1 MRLISARQA
10 WQDAYHIP
18 GASVMAKAIED
29 AEEATRKTRAKRR
42 KKLVARF
49 PEGYQGESKEPEG
62 LLPIDSQIIAAY
74 ETQTGRAAGNLNRC
88 QHMLAAGKVMHA
100 ISTLP
105 KPLQHLGHTLYSPL
119 ATGDDV
125 AIAHG
130 LVWIGSGLGQLTQR
144 QGERAYWM
152 ALAAIN
158 SHKRAVN
165 GRDTLRPGEVCLF
178 IEERLGC
185 RIDPGNWARDYAST
199 WEHLARHIDR
209 LDAQALVPVA
219 DVVAKEQGWR
229 RGPGWRWHRVDRD
242 VVAVQ
247 RAEAYAERRD
257 HHQQRLAERL
267 RGMSDQQ
274 LARWAARMKRYGE
287 AYREEWGEDILECP
301 SVHQRYHDRVAA
313 YWAQRERLKRVA

>member
-10 WQDAYHIP
+10 WHDAFYESRS
-18 GASVMAKAIED
+18 SVLAVAADKAALGKKGRVANETHPD
-29 AEEATRKTRAKRR
+29 RKDTN
-42 KKLVARF
+42 
-49 PEGYQGESKEPEG
+49 
-62 LLPIDSQIIAAY
+62 
-74 ETQTGRAAGNLNRC
+74 GRSA
-88 QHMLAAGKVMHA
+88 HMLAAGLVQAA
-100 ISTLP
+100 IRSLP
-105 KPLQHLGHTLYSPL
+105 KPLQHFGHTLYSPL
-119 ATGDDV
+119 ANGDDV

-130 LVWIGSGLGQLTQR
+130 LVWIGAGLGQLTQR

-185 RIDPGNWARDYAST
+185 RIDPSHWARDYAST
-199 WEHLARHIDR
+199 WERLARHVDK
-209 LDAQALVPVA
+209 LDAQALRPVA
-219 DVVAKEQGWR
+219 EVVAKQCGLR
-229 RGPGWRWHRVDRD
+229 KGPGWRWHQVDRD
-242 VVAVQ
+242 VVALQ
-247 RAEAYAERRD
+247 RAEAYAERRE

-267 RGMSDQQ
+267 RGMSDQE
-274 LARWAARMKRYGE
+274 LARWAARMKRYAE

-301 SVHQRYHDRVAA
+301 GVHQRYHDRVAA